1 MLSDADL
8 QVVLPGLNTT
18 SLTAYLYRALDDD
31 YLKSVNSLIGSRR
44 ANGRYHHR
52 DDQLGTLYLAEDEMG
67 AAAELRQRR
76 RSLLPPAPFQ
86 QDRAHGTY
94 TAPFFVSLTRLID
107 LRQLEI
113 QQALGTNPM
122 ELTGSWALQN
132 EHRQR
137 AETQRLGHA
146 ALSVGLE
153 GLIYTSATE
162 YRGNNVVLFSRNL
175 PIQLQASLP
184 KVFPEQSV
192 QRVGDPEEPN

>member
-1 MLSDADL
+1 MLSDTDL
-8 QVVLPGLNTT
+8 QTVLPDLKTT
-18 SLTAYLYRALDDD
+18 SLTGYLYRALDDD
-31 YLKSVNSLIGSRR
+31 YLTTVNSLIGSRR

-76 RSLLPPAPFQ
+76 RSMLPPAPFQ

-94 TAPFFVSLTRLID
+94 TAPFLVSLTRLID

-122 ELTGSWALQN
+122 ELTGSWKLQN
-132 EHRQR
+132 EHQQR
-137 AETQRLGHA
+137 AETQRLGFA
-146 ALSVGLE
+146 ALNAGVE

-175 PIQLQASLP
+175 PSQMQASLP
-184 KVFPEQSV
+184 SIFPEQAV
-192 QRVGDPEEPN
+192 QHVGDLEKN